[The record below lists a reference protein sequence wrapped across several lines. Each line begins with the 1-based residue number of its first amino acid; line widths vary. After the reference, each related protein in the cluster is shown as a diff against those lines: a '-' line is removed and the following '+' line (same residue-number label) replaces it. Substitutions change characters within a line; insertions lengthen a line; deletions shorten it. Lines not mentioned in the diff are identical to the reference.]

1 MMQRRVLLMG
11 LPGCVPCRN
20 RKKQLEQLQE
30 ELGYEVE
37 YIEDVTRRE
46 DLVRMY
52 DIQSVPV
59 IVAGNAQPLVGG
71 GQIDKLRQYLTTAL
85 SSTN

>member
-1 MMQRRVLLMG
+1 MQRQVVLMG

-20 RKKQLEQLQE
+20 RKAQLEQLQPE
-30 ELGYEVE
+30 FGYELT
-37 YIEDVTRRE
+37 YIDDVTRRE
-46 DLVRMY
+46 DLVHEY

-59 IVAGNAQPLVGG
+59 IVAGDASPLIGG
-71 GQIDKLRQYLTTAL
+71 GSLDKLRQYLTSAL